1 MQDVAIVAE
10 TITATSKLVSSGAI
24 VSGTNKGQ
32 IDANGNLTIGG
43 IAGQG
48 KAATQALATAGTVLL
63 TANDTILPLT
73 AAAAATGVI
82 MTKGTVDGQQVTLIN
97 EGATNAITMAA
108 AGTSFCA
115 LGTGVTMA
123 AFAKFVLV
131 WDNTTQLWY

>member
-1 MQDVAIVAE
+1 MGFDYQSNAQVANFN
-10 TITATSKLVSSGAI
+10 SLQYGA
-24 VSGTNKGQ
+24 
-32 IDANGNLTIGG
+32 

-48 KAATQALATAGTVLL
+48 KAATQAVATGGTIAIPVGA
-63 TANDTILPLT
+63 TVLPLT
-73 AAAAATGVI
+73 AAAASTGNI

-97 EGATNAITMAA
+97 EGTTNAITMAA

-115 LGTGVTMA
+115 LGVSVTMA